1 MSEPRRKS
9 PSFSQHPVSFFQQ
22 EPDIP
27 VVSATPPPNEMPPA
41 RPEPSSSAGEWE
53 EDEEP
58 QRKGIMGL
66 VDKYSPRMVLEN
78 SGSVARDHLA
88 NERTWLAYV
97 RTSLAIASTGVAL
110 VQLFTIAAQQPTG
123 TVLIGAK
130 LQRFARPLG
139 AVIVVI
145 GMAVLALGVNRYFR
159 IQHALTLNK
168 FPPARKTVAFIST
181 VLAAIV
187 AVVFGIL
194 VGVPRR

>member
-1 MSEPRRKS
+1 MSEPRRDS
-9 PSFSQHPVSFFQQ
+9 SFFPQRRVSFFEQD
-22 EPDIP
+22 PGIP
-27 VVSATPPPNEMPPA
+27 VVSATPPPSEMPPT
-41 RPEPSSSAGEWE
+41 RPDPSSSVQERD

-58 QRKGIMGL
+58 RRNGVMGL
-66 VDKYSPRMVLEN
+66 VDKYSPRMILEN
-78 SGSVARDHLA
+78 SGSVA

-110 VQLFTIAAQQPTG
+110 VQLFTIAADQRTG

-145 GMAVLALGVNRYFR
+145 GMSVLALGVNRYFR
-159 IQHALTLNK
+159 VQHALTKNK

>member
-1 MSEPRRKS
+1 MTDPSRNRSSFPQRR
-9 PSFSQHPVSFFQQ
+9 VSFFKQD
-22 EPDIP
+22 PGIP
-27 VVSATPPPNEMPPA
+27 VVSATPPRNEMSPA
-41 RPEPSSSAGEWE
+41 RPEPSSSAQEWE
-53 EDEEP
+53 EDQEP
-58 QRKGIMGL
+58 RRKGVMGL
-66 VDKYSPRMVLEN
+66 VDKYSPQMVLEN

-145 GMAVLALGVNRYFR
+145 GMAVLALGVTRYFR
-159 IQHALTLNK
+159 VQHALTLNK

-187 AVVFGIL
+187 AIVFGIL